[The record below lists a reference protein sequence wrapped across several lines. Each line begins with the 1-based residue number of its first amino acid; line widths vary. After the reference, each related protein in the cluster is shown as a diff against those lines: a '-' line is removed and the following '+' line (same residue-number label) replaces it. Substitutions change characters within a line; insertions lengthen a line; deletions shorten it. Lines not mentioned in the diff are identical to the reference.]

1 MKFTSN
7 IEVFDVDIPLLTK
20 CFQVELERLQTKRCE
35 VEFKTEKDSIVF
47 NLKATDSVAL
57 RASLNGITKLITT
70 FEKASEV

>member
-20 CFQVELERLQTKRCE
+20 CFKVELKRLQTKRCE
-35 VEFKTEKDSIVF
+35 VEFKAKKDSIVF